1 MKINHKHIILILIG
15 LICLATS
22 AFAYIYIYQKTIKL
36 AQNFSKVSLEM
47 NSEDGKKK
55 YEQELIKLYDD
66 EKDNRERVENFLIK
80 EDKMVN
86 FIEIIENVGEIT
98 NTKLEISSLNKESNA
113 VKAKVSVIG
122 TWTGIMRAL
131 ILIENLPVS
140 SKISNVVFN
149 TSNGLDKNSSEKK
162 SSSANTW
169 KLVFDIEAI
178 TIK

>member
-1 MKINHKHIILILIG
+1 MKINHKHIILILFG
-15 LICLATS
+15 LMSLLFS
-22 AFAYIYIYQKTIKL
+22 SFAYIYIYQKTIKL
-36 AQNFSKVSLEM
+36 AQNFSKVTLEM

-80 EDKMVN
+80 DDKIVN
-86 FIEIIENVGEIT
+86 FIEIVESVGDIT

-113 VKAKVSVIG
+113 VKAKVSVMG

-140 SKISNVVFN
+140 SKISNVVIN
-149 TSNGLDKNSSEKK
+149 TSNGLDKNSSENKTLGV
-162 SSSANTW
+162 NTW